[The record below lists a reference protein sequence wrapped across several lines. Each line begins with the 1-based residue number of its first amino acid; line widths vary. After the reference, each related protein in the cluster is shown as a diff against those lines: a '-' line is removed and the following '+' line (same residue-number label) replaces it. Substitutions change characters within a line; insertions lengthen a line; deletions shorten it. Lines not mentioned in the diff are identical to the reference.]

1 MRIVK
6 DSMTPKERM
15 QALRQ
20 GQPIDRIPCT
30 PSMGVTMSS
39 LIRRDAF
46 EYYHSAELIAE
57 LEIALFQKFG
67 HDSVGVGL
75 SREIAEAMGSKVVYP
90 RCDISYVAEPVL
102 GDIDEIAGLSPLDP
116 LKDGKIPLTLKA
128 VKMVSE
134 ALGKFVNVGYSIP
147 GPLTTASDLLG
158 TEKLLKNMLKNPG
171 KIHELLEIV
180 TESNFKIID
189 FIAETDI
196 GFRIADPVSSTSLIS
211 ARLFREFSLP
221 YLKKCVDRMR
231 EKGGRGTSFHIC
243 GKSKPIWDGIIEAG
257 MVSLSIDNIEDM
269 EEVKKAVGD
278 KICIVGNV
286 PPVDIMRYGRYED
299 VVRASKQCIM
309 KAYDSPRGF
318 ILGTG
323 CQIPFNSPAEN
334 IQALMDTV
342 RSYGVYPVN
351 PDLW

>member
-1 MRIVK
+1 MRIVE
-6 DSMTPKERM
+6 DSMTPKERI
-15 QALRQ
+15 QALGEGR
-20 GQPIDRIPCT
+20 PIDRIPCT

-39 LIRRDAF
+39 MIGRYAF
-46 EYYHSAELIAE
+46 EYYHCAEIMAE
-57 LEIALFQKFG
+57 LEIALFKKFG
-67 HDSVGVGL
+67 QDSVGVGL
-75 SREIAEAMGSKVVYP
+75 SREIAEAMGSKIVYP
-90 RCDISYVAEPVL
+90 DHNISYVAEPAL
-102 GDIDEIAGLSPLDP
+102 RGIDDIAGLSLLDP
-116 LKDGKIPLTLKA
+116 LKDGKIPLTLNA
-128 VKMVSE
+128 VRMVHD
-134 ALGKFVNVGYSIP
+134 ALGQAVNVGYSIP

-158 TEKLLKNMLKNPG
+158 TEKLLKNMLKDPD

-180 TESNFKIID
+180 TESNFRIID
-189 FIAETDI
+189 IIAGMDI

-231 EKGGRGTSFHIC
+231 GKGGRGTSFHIC
-243 GKSKPIWDGIIEAG
+243 GKSKPIWDGIVEAG

-278 KICIVGNV
+278 RVCIVGNV
-286 PPVDIMRYGRYED
+286 PPVDIVRYGCYED
-299 VVRASKQCIM
+299 VVTESKRCIM

-323 CQIPFNSPAEN
+323 CQIPFNSPVEN

-342 RSYGVYPVN
+342 RSYGVYPVR